1 MKKKFLD
8 SLEKIHKKYQDLSQ
22 LLLTDD
28 VINNQK
34 KYLEIAKEISSI
46 EEISLTFDSL
56 LKNQQTLEEAKIL
69 LSQEKDLELQ
79 QLAKSEI
86 SSANKNIEALEE
98 KLLILMLPKDEN
110 DDKDVIVEIRGAA
123 GGDEANIFV
132 GDLFRMYQK
141 WADSQR
147 AKVKVLSSSLALAG
161 GFSQIFFQISGQ
173 NIYSKLKFE
182 SGVHRVQ
189 RVPETE
195 TMGRIHTST
204 ATVTVMPKIDSK
216 IEVEINPSDLKIDTY
231 RSSGAGGQSVNTTD
245 SAVRITHIP
254 TGIVVTSQDERS
266 QIGNKEIA
274 MGILRSKIYNLEVQK
289 RLETQANFRKLAG
302 SGARSEK
309 IRTYNY
315 PQDRLT
321 DHRIGFSCSLKPVIQ
336 GSLNPIIEAL
346 LSQERAE
353 LILQSYGD
361 K

>member
-1 MKKKFLD
+1 MEKQMHNSLVKIRQQYQELNKLLLD
-8 SLEKIHKKYQDLSQ
+8 EKILVD
-22 LLLTDD
+22 
-28 VINNQK
+28 QK
-34 KYLEIAKEISSI
+34 KYTQISREISAIAEIATVFEQFLQNETAIK
-46 EEISLTFDSL
+46 DMKL
-56 LKNQQTLEEAKIL
+56 LLQ
-69 LSQEKDLELQ
+69 QEKDPELI

-86 SSANKNIEALEE
+86 TTATKKNEELEKE
-98 KLLILMLPKDEN
+98 LLVLMIPKDEN
-110 DDKDVIVEIRGAA
+110 DEKDVIIEIRGAA

-132 GDLFRMYQK
+132 GDLYRMYLK
-141 WADSQR
+141 WADSEK
-147 AKVKVLSSSLALAG
+147 AKSKILSSSLAIAG
-161 GFSQIFFQISGQ
+161 GFSQIIFQISGK

-204 ATVTVMPKIDSK
+204 ATVTVMPKINQK
-216 IEVEINPSDLKIDTY
+216 IEIVINPTDLRIDTY

-274 MGILRSKIYNLEVQK
+274 MEILQSKIYNLELQK
-289 RLETQANFRKLAG
+289 QQEKQANFRKLAG

-315 PQDRLT
+315 PQDRVT
-321 DHRIGFSCSLKPVIQ
+321 DHRIGFSCSLKSVIQ
-336 GSLNPIIEAL
+336 GALNPIIDGL
-346 LSQERAE
+346 LAE
-353 LILQSYGD
+353 EKVELMAQNYGT